1 MALHKD
7 DERNKLLNK
16 NGTLVDGVWVL
27 DQDVRFNSAYRA
39 GVFCVAGSVNALKAW
54 KDDEKRP
61 LGDFIG
67 DKEQS

>member
-1 MALHKD
+1 M
-7 DERNKLLNK
+7 
-16 NGTLVDGVWVL
+16 DGVWVL